1 MSRGNSRSRRSQPRV
16 FVRDSRHGR
25 ELVVDGTFASFYR
38 PGEVSTGS
46 VWDAIAAPLLAL
58 PPKRRRRVLLL
69 GLGGGS
75 AARIVRAVA
84 PGCEIVG
91 VELDADVI
99 EAARRDFGLDE
110 LGIELVH
117 DDARSFLERD
127 RGRYDLVLEDVFVGF
142 GDDVH
147 KPDWLPR
154 PGLALAAERLRPRGL
169 LVSNTLDETRS
180 VERELARLF
189 PSVLAIGVEDYDNRI
204 LVGGGVEG
212 GEALDA
218 RALRA
223 EVRDHPVLAP
233 TLPRLRFRTLR

>member
-1 MSRGNSRSRRSQPRV
+1 MSGRPRV

-58 PPKRRRRVLLL
+58 PEARRRRVLLL

-84 PGCEIVG
+84 PACEIVG
-91 VELDADVI
+91 VELDGEVI
-99 EAARRDFGLDE
+99 RAARDAFGLDD
-110 LGIELVH
+110 LGLELVH
-117 DDARSFLERD
+117 DDARAFLERD
-127 RGRYDLVLEDVFVGF
+127 RGRYDLVLEDVFVGH

-154 PGLALAAERLRPRGL
+154 PGLALAARRLRPRGL
-169 LVSNTLDETRS
+169 LVSNTLDES
-180 VERELARLF
+180 REVAAELGRLF
-189 PSVLAIGVEDYDNRI
+189 PRRIAIDVEDYDNRI
-204 LVGGGVEG
+204 WVGGPAEG
-212 GEALDA
+212 DAALDGA
-218 RALRA
+218 ALRA
-223 EVRDHPVLAP
+223 AVRAHPVLGP
-233 TLPRLRFRTLR
+233 TVARLRFRTFR